1 MKKHIPNF
9 VTLLNLFCGS
19 VAAIFAISGNLKLA
33 AFFVLSGI
41 FFDYIDG
48 YLAKILNAQS
58 ALGLH
63 LDSLADVVTS
73 GLVPGLIMFQLLKLS
88 GPDWDNSISLT
99 DSFSFTIDNLLPFIG
114 LFITLASAYRLANF
128 NVSTNQ
134 TENFIGMP
142 TPANALLI
150 LSFPLILEFQNNDL
164 MNAVILNKWFLIAIT
179 FISCFLLNANVK
191 LLALKFRNWSFKDNS
206 ARYMLIIL
214 SAILLVIFKFAAIPL
229 IIITYII
236 VSLLN
241 K

>member
-1 MKKHIPNF
+1 
-9 VTLLNLFCGS
+9 
-19 VAAIFAISGNLKLA
+19 VAATFAISGNLKLA
-33 AFFVLSGI
+33 AFFVLLGI

-48 YLAKILNAQS
+48 FLAKKLNAQS
-58 ALGLH
+58 ELGLH

-88 GPDWDNSISLT
+88 GPDWDSSINLT
-99 DSFSFTIDNLLPFIG
+99 ESFVFTIDNLLPFIG

-229 IIITYII
+229 IIITYIVI
-236 VSLLN
+236 SLLN